1 MKTTG
6 THTCCVGVRVLKVKR
21 CSMTA
26 TEKIRLDVNM
36 KDNPAQVT
44 WENWSDVLTLKL
56 MNTDVEL
63 KLDLGPDVI
72 RQIKQ
77 AFSRQV
83 GK

>member
-1 MKTTG
+1 
-6 THTCCVGVRVLKVKR
+6 
-21 CSMTA
+21 MTA

-56 MNTDVEL
+56 MNTDVEIN
-63 KLDLGPDVI
+63 LDLGPDAI

-77 AFSRQV
+77 AFSRQI

>member
-1 MKTTG
+1 
-6 THTCCVGVRVLKVKR
+6 
-21 CSMTA
+21 MTA